1 MVTQCV
7 YCSGICRRPFGSG
20 LILAAFTFIK
30 ISKNIGGVI
39 EVGEKPIEG
48 ERKAFMTGNEAVA
61 WAALAAGADIMYGY
75 PITPQNEIMQYW
87 TRLAPKYEKKFLQTE
102 DELSA
107 GFTTIGGVLTGRR
120 AFTATA
126 GPGNVLMQE
135 PLSMAEAMRI
145 PIVVVV
151 QQRGGPSTA
160 TVIYSQQEVTLTC
173 FGGNGEGLRVVYSTS
188 SHQELYDYTIKSFNT
203 AWKYRFP
210 TFVLGDGYQAKMRES
225 LVLYD
230 PAERGVEMV
239 HPEPFVGKP
248 GVPGEERTASHF
260 RNTYNIEEELL
271 EVLTKDIEEYEQM
284 KPEVIEYS
292 ELNTQDPDI
301 LVIAHGVVFR
311 SAAMAVDELTGSGEK
326 VGYFRP
332 ITLRPF
338 PQEQLRKAAA
348 KAKQLLVVESAHGQL
363 LKIVKENLYGLNV
376 PIRTYLRPGV
386 GITPEEIIDEC
397 KALLAGKEA

>member
-1 MVTQCV
+1 M
-7 YCSGICRRPFGSG
+7 GS
-20 LILAAFTFIK
+20 
-30 ISKNIGGVI
+30 
-39 EVGEKPIEG
+39 KPIEG
-48 ERKAFMTGNEAVA
+48 ERKVFMTGNEAVA

-87 TRLAPKYEKKFLQTE
+87 TRLGPKYDKKFLQTE

-107 GFTTIGGVLTGRR
+107 GFTTIGGVLTGKR

-135 PLSMAEAMRI
+135 PMSMAEAMRI
-145 PIVVVV
+145 PTVVVI
-151 QQRGGPSTA
+151 QQRGGPSTG

-188 SHQELYDYTIKSFNT
+188 SHQDLFDYTIKAFNT

-210 TFVLGDGYQAKMRES
+210 TFVLSDGYQAKMRES
-225 LVLYD
+225 VVIYD
-230 PAERGVEMV
+230 PEARGIQMV
-239 HPEPFVGKP
+239 PTEPYVGKAGTP
-248 GVPGEERTASHF
+248 GKDRPAAHL

-271 EVLTKDIEEYEQM
+271 EVLSKDIEEYERVA
-284 KPEVIEYS
+284 PEIIEYDAY
-292 ELNTQDPDI
+292 NTENTDL

-311 SAAMAVDELTGSGEK
+311 SAAMAVKELASQGNK
-326 VGYFRP
+326 IGYFRP

-338 PQEQLRKAAA
+338 PKEQLRQATQQ
-348 KAKQLLVVESAHGQL
+348 AKQLLVVESAYGQL
-363 LKIVKENLYGLNV
+363 LKIVKDNLYGLNI
-376 PIRTYLRPGV
+376 PIKTLLRPGV
-386 GITPEEIIDEC
+386 GITPEEIAEKA